1 MNSIIQNYFAF
12 TTLIEKLK
20 KLERYKGQFYWKDYP
35 ELDRYESVADYTWI
49 VAILILLFEDKLSQK
64 CDIEKAIKMA
74 LIHDLPEIIAGD
86 DSPMGTDG
94 TGKDSH
100 VYNFQKQTDRH
111 EKEKQ
116 AAEQLFKSLGDN
128 TGDKLYDLWLEY
140 ENQDSFEAKL
150 VKALDRIEALLQ
162 VQEYRNG
169 HLFEEHLNFNLKYCL
184 EKADIDPVIKQ
195 FGQAVADQMEM
206 TYKQFNK

>member
-1 MNSIIQNYFAF
+1 
-12 TTLIEKLK
+12 
-20 KLERYKGQFYWKDYP
+20 
-35 ELDRYESVADYTWI
+35 
-49 VAILILLFEDKLSQK
+49 
-64 CDIEKAIKMA
+64 MA
-74 LIHDLPEIIAGD
+74 LIHGLPEIIAGD

-111 EKEKQ
+111 QKEKQ

-169 HLFEEHLNFNLKYCL
+169 HLFKEHLNFNLKYCL